1 MQSMRDFAK
10 TVLPDPFVG
19 WIRRRRAV
27 RIYLK
32 ELGYEIH
39 SAQASLDPE
48 DVEARLEAR
57 REGAYGV
64 ILKDLLERTDLLIQ
78 EMDRRIGGFTV
89 RFDRE
94 LRALKSQMEEIRVLL
109 DEIGSRGDSPALPS
123 SPGKGKA
130 THPTGSNERAESP
143 AEVAR
148 PGE

>member
-1 MQSMRDFAK
+1 MQSMRDYAK
-10 TVLPDPFVG
+10 TELPDPYVG
-19 WIRRRRAV
+19 RNRRRTAV
-27 RIYLK
+27 RIYMK

-94 LRALKSQMEEIRVLL
+94 LRGLKSQMEEIRVLL
-109 DEIGSRGDSPALPS
+109 DEIAPGDSRALPS
-123 SPGKGKA
+123 SSGKGKA
-130 THPTGSNERAESP
+130 TTPPGSNEP
-143 AEVAR
+143 AEAPAAIPR